1 MAKKQET
8 KDMQPFLS
16 ALQAFGYFRNITD
29 EFQIGIPDI
38 IGSGRGKFF
47 GIEFKSVGELG
58 GIVPAKGHHPFTLP
72 QIKELNQINSKGSGV
87 GIGVIMCGEFF
98 IWVSPQEI
106 REDGRVNVDELL
118 AKYPKRLFSMKDDFR
133 KFLEVFVD

>member
-8 KDMQPFLS
+8 KDMQPFLN
-16 ALQAFGYFRNITD
+16 ALQAFGYFRNISD
-29 EFQIGIPDI
+29 EFQVGIPDI

-58 GIVPAKGHHPFTLP
+58 GIVPAKGHHPFTKT

-87 GIGVIMCGEFF
+87 GIGVIMCGKYFV
-98 IWVSPQEI
+98 WVSPSEI
-106 REDGRVNVDELL
+106 QEDGRVDVDRLL
-118 AKYPKRLFSMKDDFR
+118 EQDPNRLLRIDSDIR
-133 KFLEVFVD
+133 KFFNFFID

>member
-16 ALQAFGYFRNITD
+16 ALQAFGYFRNISD
-29 EFQIGIPDI
+29 EFQVGIPDI

-58 GIVPAKGHHPFTLP
+58 GIVPTKGHHPFTP
-72 QIKELNQINSKGSGV
+72 TQVKELNQINSKGSGV
-87 GIGVIMCGEFF
+87 GIGVIMCGKHF
-98 IWVSPQEI
+98 IWVSPSEI
-106 REDGRVNVDELL
+106 NKDGRVNVDELL
-118 AKYPKRLFSMKDDFR
+118 LKFPDRLLKLNEDIR
-133 KFLEVFVD
+133 KFFNFFID